1 MTYRIVVASQK
12 GGTGKTTVA
21 LNLALALAERG
32 ERTLLVDLDPQGGI
46 GHSLC
51 QGDAQLAGVADV
63 LVGACVPETA
73 LVQTKLHTLALLPRG
88 RLDPVDVCD
97 FEQALFRPGLLGEVL
112 QQIERD
118 RSVVIL
124 DTPSGVGMPTRGA
137 LAAGDF
143 VLVPVQGEPLA
154 LRGITQMLRVI
165 EHVRDQEN
173 HNLQLLGILPTMVE
187 RDRATSLNVLISAWR
202 DLAAVMETTI
212 PRADVFTTASE
223 LGVPLAYMSGRPSP
237 EARRF
242 ELLASEVLTV
252 IEELG
257 TEEDDDVER
266 PQRTLL

>member
-1 MTYRIVVASQK
+1 MTYRIAVASQK

-32 ERTLLVDLDPQGGI
+32 ERTLLFDLDPQGGI

-51 QGDAQLAGVADV
+51 RGDSKLAGIADV
-63 LVGACVPETA
+63 LMGVCRPADAV
-73 LVQTKLHTLALLPRG
+73 LQTKLHTLALLPRG
-88 RLDPVDVCD
+88 RLDPVDVCE
-97 FEQALFRPGLLGEVL
+97 FEQALRRPGVLTEVL
-112 QQIERD
+112 EEVERD
-118 RSVVIL
+118 RSVVIF
-124 DTPSGVGMPTRGA
+124 DTPSGVGHPTRGA
-137 LAAGDF
+137 LAAADF

-154 LRGITQMLRVI
+154 LRTIGQMLRVI

-187 RDRATSLNVLISAWR
+187 RHKTTSLNVLIAAWR

-212 PRADVFTTASE
+212 PRADVFASASE
-223 LGVPLAYMSGRPSP
+223 IGLPLAYLGGRPTP

-242 ELLASEVLTV
+242 ELLASEVMTV

-257 TEEDDDVER
+257 SPEDEHVER
-266 PQRTLL
+266 PQRALL